1 MKPKHS
7 MKTVFS
13 IFLVLITSV
22 SIQAQDTFSQTAKGN
37 WLANGTARIFSTS
50 SKAKLDGNTNKIGS
64 TFEIQAG
71 PKAGYFIKDN
81 LAIGLEV
88 FVSLTSTNLEGISDN
103 INTNALF
110 VGPFARYYVYQGFF
124 GEATVGIGS
133 SKTNADFIGEQ
144 KSNTFGWRL
153 TGGYN
158 IPLGDHISLEP
169 TINYSWENQ
178 KPTNADDFTPSTVVS
193 SFFIGVGFTAFL

>member
-1 MKPKHS
+1 
-7 MKTVFS
+7 MKTT
-13 IFLVLITSV
+13 LYTCLLLITSI
-22 SIQAQDTFSQTAKGN
+22 SIQAQDTFNQTAEGN
-37 WLANGTARIFSTS
+37 WLANGTAHIFSTS
-50 SKAKLDGNTNKIGS
+50 SKAKLDGNTSKIGS

-81 LAIGLEV
+81 LAVGLEL
-88 FVSLTSTNLEGISDN
+88 FISLTSTNLEGISDN
-103 INTNALF
+103 INTSALF

-133 SKTNADFIGEQ
+133 STTNADFIGEQ
-144 KSNTFGWRL
+144 KSNIFGWRL

-158 IPLGDHISLEP
+158 IPLGDYISLEP

-178 KPTNADDFTPSTVVS
+178 KPNDAGDFTPSTVVS
-193 SFFIGVGFTAFL
+193 SFFVGVGFTAFL

>member
-1 MKPKHS
+1 
-7 MKTVFS
+7 MKT
-13 IFLVLITSV
+13 ILYTCLLLITTISM
-22 SIQAQDTFSQTAKGN
+22 QAQDVFNQTAEGN

-64 TFEIQAG
+64 TFEVQAG
-71 PKAGYFIKDN
+71 PKVGYFIIDD

-88 FVSLTSTNLEGISDN
+88 FVSLTSTNLEGVSDN
-103 INTNALF
+103 VNTNALF

-124 GEATVGIGS
+124 GEATVGIGG
-133 SKTNADFIGEQ
+133 SKTTTNIIGEQ
-144 KSNTFGWRL
+144 KSNIFGWRL

-158 IPLGDHISLEP
+158 IALGNHISLEP

-178 KPTNADDFTPSTVVS
+178 KPKDAGDFTPSTVIS
-193 SFFIGVGFTAFL
+193 SFFVGIGFTAFL